1 MLYVYLGTA
10 FIAVCLLT
18 SYLVLASRYVRNPA
32 QKRMEELTIPE
43 EQHSKRKRTKR
54 EAPRLSETGKKLL
67 VRLGTVTRLNEGTR
81 SKLQE
86 RLALAGYRQ
95 EEHSKVFAGVQTAAA
110 LIGAGLTLYLGLSG
124 HHPAGKIVLMSFLM
138 ALAGHKMPDVL
149 LNSKIRKR
157 QLEIGEELPDAL
169 DLLVIT
175 VEAGLGLNAAIM
187 KVGQDLRLRSPS
199 IAEEFTKVNQDL
211 RTGIPREEAL
221 RDLGQRNQVEDLKI
235 FVGALILADRLGT
248 SIADTLRIQADSL
261 RTRIRQKAQ
270 EKAAK
275 AAVKMLIPLVLFI
288 LPALIMILMGPGL
301 ISVVRTLSN

>member
-1 MLYVYLGTA
+1 MLNIYLGIA
-10 FIAVCLLT
+10 FIAVCMLT
-18 SYLVLASRYVRNPA
+18 YYLMLASRFVRNPA
-32 QKRMEELTIPE
+32 QKRLEEMVIPE
-43 EQHSKRKRTKR
+43 EQHRKSKRTDNKPFELPAFGKRLLILLGTLMQSKQGSRTKL
-54 EAPRLSETGKKLL
+54 E
-67 VRLGTVTRLNEGTR
+67 
-81 SKLQE
+81 E

-95 EEHSKVFAGVQTAAA
+95 EEQIKAFTGVQTAIA
-110 LIGAGLTLYLGLSG
+110 LTGAGLTLLLGLTG
-124 HHPAGKIVLMSFLM
+124 HHPPGKMVVMSLLM
-138 ALAGHKMPDVL
+138 AFAGYKIPDVL

-157 QLEIGEELPDAL
+157 QLHIGEELPDAL

-175 VEAGLGLNAAIM
+175 VEAGLGLNAAIL
-187 KVGQDLRLRSPS
+187 KVGQDLKMRSPS
-199 IAEEFTKVNQDL
+199 IAAEFTKVNQDL

-221 RDLGQRNQVEDLKI
+221 RELGKRNQVEDLKI

-275 AAVKMLIPLVLFI
+275 SAVKMLIPLVLFI

-301 ISVVRTLSN
+301 ISVVRTLGS